1 MTDAYKGRDAL
12 IQISANGG
20 STFTTVGGVRTN
32 GATINNEPVD
42 ITNADSA
49 GFRELLPDGGVQ
61 SMSMNVEG
69 IVVDNNA
76 FEDMLDQAKDRT
88 LVYYQFGFGNGGKVK
103 ALFAI
108 GSFQVTGEYNG
119 AQTFSAQME
128 SSGPLTITPPT

>member
-1 MTDAYKGRDAL
+1 MTTAYKGRDAL
-12 IQISANGG
+12 IKISANGG

-61 SMSMNVEG
+61 SMSMNVDG
-69 IVVDNNA
+69 IVVDATA
-76 FEDMLDQAKDRT
+76 FEDMVDQAKDRT
-88 LVYYQFGFGNGGKVK
+88 LVYYQFGFANGGSVK

-108 GSFQVTGEYNG
+108 SSFQVTGTYNE
-119 AQTFSAQME
+119 AQTFTAQME
-128 SSGPLTITPPT
+128 SSGALTITAPT